1 MASDSVADR
10 PLVSVTTPTFARPE
24 MLAQAYKAFSA
35 QTIEPIEWVVVDDSE
50 QKSRFMTELRDPRV
64 NYIYS
69 PTRLSTG
76 EKRNIAVNASNADI
90 IAHFDDDDYYAPTY
104 LKTMVD
110 YMKAEGAN
118 FVKLAAFFLYSKI
131 LKQYA
136 YWDLRQTEGAH
147 FVWSPGSE
155 AALTTFDDSPESRDR
170 HLGYGFSYVFEK
182 KVWEATKFPDIYWNQ
197 DTPFIKAAIE
207 NGFKVALLNDQAGIC
222 LHILHESNVSAS
234 FPQYV
239 FPRDRMHGLFD
250 DLDAA
255 YL

>member
-1 MASDSVADR
+1 MYPDSVAER

-50 QKSRFMTELRDPRV
+50 QKSMFMTELRDPRV

-76 EKRNIAVNASNADI
+76 EKRNIAVNASKADI
-90 IAHFDDDDYYAPTY
+90 IAHFDDDDYYAPSY

-131 LKQYA
+131 RKQYA
-136 YWDLRQTEGAH
+136 YWDLRAKDGAH
-147 FVWSPGSE
+147 FVWSPRSE
-155 AALTTFDDSPESRDR
+155 MGLTSFGDSPESRDR
-170 HLGYGFSYVFEK
+170 YLGYGFSYVFEK
-182 KVWEATKFPDIYWNQ
+182 KVWEATKFLHIYWNEY
-197 DTPFIKAAIE
+197 TPFIKAAIE
-207 NGFKVALLNDQAGIC
+207 NGFKVELLNDQAGIC
-222 LHILHESNVSAS
+222 LHIVHENNVSTS
-234 FPQYV
+234 YPQYV
-239 FPRDRMHGLFD
+239 FPSERMFGLLEN
-250 DLDAA
+250 LDAA